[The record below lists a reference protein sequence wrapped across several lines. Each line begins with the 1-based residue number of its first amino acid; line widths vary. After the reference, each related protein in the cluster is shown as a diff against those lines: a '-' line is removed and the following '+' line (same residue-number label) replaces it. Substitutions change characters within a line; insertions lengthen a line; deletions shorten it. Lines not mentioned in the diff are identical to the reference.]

1 MNECVGIFRCPDCKD
16 IVNAKIVYM
25 PEDSRY
31 HKMFPFRCKNCKS
44 VHFGVPIRFKS
55 KIEEATNE

>member
-1 MNECVGIFRCPDCKD
+1 MSEHIGVFRCPDCKNT
-16 IVNAKIVYM
+16 VEMAVVYII
-25 PEDSRY
+25 EDSRY

-55 KIEEATNE
+55 KIEEAER